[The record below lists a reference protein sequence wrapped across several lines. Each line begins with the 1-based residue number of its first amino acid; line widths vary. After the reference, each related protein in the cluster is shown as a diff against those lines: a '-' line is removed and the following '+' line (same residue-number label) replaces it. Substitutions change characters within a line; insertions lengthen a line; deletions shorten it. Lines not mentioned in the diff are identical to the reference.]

1 MACPEFPIF
10 QAEPRTTV
18 GTRWATWLS
27 RFNNLLVAMD
37 ISDKKRQRAL
47 LKHFI
52 GEEHHTLLDTLP
64 DAGGDEDYD
73 KACKALSTLVERYNF
88 RQTKQETGESFD
100 SFYAKLRRLSTHCD
114 FTDPDGEIKSKIIQ
128 TCLSSKLRTEYL
140 SKTHTLDEIM
150 AMGRTYESVNLQ
162 TKVIEGK
169 TASSIKKDNDVNKLK
184 YNAFGSK
191 NKTSHQI
198 TSKQKHQ
205 QAAGYQPK
213 TCYGCGGNWPHK
225 GGRQK
230 CPAYGKTCNFCGW
243 RNHFAKM
250 CKNKSQKNEKSTP
263 QKKSARD
270 SRLSI

>member
-1 MACPEFPIF
+1 
-10 QAEPRTTV
+10 
-18 GTRWATWLS
+18 
-27 RFNNLLVAMD
+27 MD
-37 ISDKKRQRAL
+37 ISDKKHQRAL

-52 GEEHHTLLDTLP
+52 GEEHHALLDTLP

-73 KACKALSTLVERYNF
+73 KACKALSTYFSPKKNVEYEKYNF

-100 SFYAKLRRLSTHCD
+100 SFYAKLRCLSTHCD
-114 FTDPDGEIKSKIIQ
+114 FTDPDGEIKSQIIQ
-128 TCLSSKLRTEYL
+128 TCLSSKLRTEGL

-191 NKTSHQI
+191 NKTFHQI

-230 CPAYGKTCNFCGW
+230 YPAYGKTCNFCGW
-243 RNHFAKM
+243 RNHFSKM
-250 CKNKSQKNEKSTP
+250 CKNKSKIRK
-263 QKKSARD
+263 
-270 SRLSI
+270 

>member
-1 MACPEFPIF
+1 M
-10 QAEPRTTV
+10 
-18 GTRWATWLS
+18 
-27 RFNNLLVAMD
+27 
-37 ISDKKRQRAL
+37 
-47 LKHFI
+47 
-52 GEEHHTLLDTLP
+52 P

-73 KACKALSTLVERYNF
+73 KACKALSTYFSPKKNVEYERYNF

-114 FTDPDGEIKSKIIQ
+114 FTDHDREIKSQIIQ
-128 TCLSSKLRTEYL
+128 TCLSSKLRTEGP

-169 TASSIKKDNDVNKLK
+169 TASSLKKDNDVNKLK
-184 YNAFGSK
+184 YNAFVSK

-205 QAAGYQPK
+205 QAAGYQSK
-213 TCYGCGGNWPHK
+213 TCYGCNWPHK

-230 CPAYGKTCNFCGW
+230 CPAYGKTCNFCG
-243 RNHFAKM
+243 
-250 CKNKSQKNEKSTP
+250 
-263 QKKSARD
+263 
-270 SRLSI
+270 